1 MFFVSRTAG
10 YQQYL
15 VVKLFTGHRSPVILP
30 VIFVTTLEC
39 PHIVPIVDTLMS
51 TMIERLRA
59 YVRAAVAVAV
69 AMAVAVAV
77 AAAAA
82 ASSAAA
88 AAAVVVANTALE
100 CPHIVLIVDALM
112 STIIERV
119 RAYIS
124 QEDYW
129 ATKGKSR

>member
-1 MFFVSRTAG
+1 MVR
-10 YQQYL
+10 
-15 VVKLFTGHRSPVILP
+15 LFTGHRSPVVLP
-30 VIFVTTLEC
+30 VIFVTTLEY
-39 PHIVPIVDTLMS
+39 PYIVLIVITLIS

-59 YVRAAVAVAV
+59 YIRAAATMVVAV
-69 AMAVAVAV
+69 AVAVAV

-88 AAAVVVANTALE
+88 AAAGGVANTALE

>member
-1 MFFVSRTAG
+1 MVFATCPRRDCILALFGQRRVGVVCELGRARLG
-10 YQQYL
+10 IL
-15 VVKLFTGHRSPVILP
+15 VVNLFTGHRSPVILP
-30 VIFVTTLEC
+30 VIFVTT
-39 PHIVPIVDTLMS
+39 
-51 TMIERLRA
+51 
-59 YVRAAVAVAV
+59 
-69 AMAVAVAV
+69 
-77 AAAAA
+77 
-82 ASSAAA
+82 
-88 AAAVVVANTALE
+88 LE